1 MNAKITIPYTENYN
15 DSSDYINNILTTF
28 IKKFREIT
36 NKFGIEYQ
44 QDNTKDQTLLNKL
57 LAIGLC
63 QVISKM

>member
-28 IKKFREIT
+28 IKKFKEIT

-57 LAIGLC
+57 LAIDLC

>member
-1 MNAKITIPYTENYN
+1 MNAKITIPYIENYN

-28 IKKFREIT
+28 IKKFKEIT

-57 LAIGLC
+57 LAIALS